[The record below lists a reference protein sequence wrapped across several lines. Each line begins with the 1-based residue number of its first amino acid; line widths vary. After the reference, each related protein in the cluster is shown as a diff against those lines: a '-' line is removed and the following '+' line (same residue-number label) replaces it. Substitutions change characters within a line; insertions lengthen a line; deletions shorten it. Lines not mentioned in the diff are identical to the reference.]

1 MKNNV
6 MYRFVALAASVAI
19 AGCAAPGSLTKVDT
33 ATKGAVASTQAT
45 QNQGTLQLNVHWPKR
60 AGMTTQDIPNRAE
73 KVVVT
78 LTDKNGAELQRGEAG
93 RTFYGRIDTYSSNF
107 SWSLP
112 QQQGVTVKAELFD
125 TAGTKIGAAAKVI
138 DVVAGHNAYV
148 GLDIVIDNA
157 PTVSAVDK
165 TTFRIGDKITITG
178 SGFGKT
184 QGYEAMVYLE
194 SEGVFTNYGSPF
206 PYHYNYQV
214 FLPTSAATISNNQ
227 IEMTIPEQSDGYGRL
242 TDRLWNYFR
251 GDDTQK
257 LFLGVVVD
265 GVNSNRIEVSMP
277 KTATASAT
285 VRLEQGKDAP
295 VHTPLKRTKLDLATS
310 SFGVPI
316 ASGTQWTFR
325 NTQEWG
331 YEYGYQYSQNVT
343 VRLTDNH
350 GMAEI
355 AYQHWTDAA
364 RDLLPEYDYGG
375 WYEQPMD
382 FLLRLNAMGEIQNL
396 GQEEI
401 LMPDGYQRLA
411 THLFYN
417 LPIPQNPG
425 FNGQES
431 GRSRD
436 IWIVPQ
442 VGVVK
447 MVETRLVKYQ
457 YDQAVRREVQTYEL
471 VGFQPG
477 SSSAQ

>member
-19 AGCAAPGSLTKVDT
+19 AGCVAPGSLTKVDT

-45 QNQGTLQLNVHWPKR
+45 HNQGILQLNVHWPKR

-78 LTDKNGAELQRGEAG
+78 LTDKNGAEIQRAEAG

-107 SWSLP
+107 SWNLP

-125 TAGTKIGAAAKVI
+125 TAGTKIGAASKVI

-148 GLDIVIDNA
+148 GLDIVVDNA
-157 PTVSAVDK
+157 PILTAVDR
-165 TTFRIGDKITITG
+165 TTFRIGDKVTLTG
-178 SGFGKT
+178 SGFGRAE
-184 QGYEAMVYLE
+184 GYEAMVYLE
-194 SEGVFTNYGSPF
+194 SEGVFTNTGSPF

-214 FLPTSAATISNNQ
+214 FLPTSAATISNSR
-227 IEMTIPEQSDGYGRL
+227 IELTIPEQMDGYGRL

-277 KTATASAT
+277 KVATASAT

-295 VHTPLKRTKLDLATS
+295 VHTPVTRTALDLATS
-310 SFGVPI
+310 SYAVPI

-325 NTQEWG
+325 NTQDWG
-331 YEYGYQYSQNVT
+331 YDYGYQYSQTMT

-350 GMAEI
+350 GQADI
-355 AYQHWTDAA
+355 VHQHGWTEQ
-364 RDLLPEYDYGG
+364 RDLLPDMFWDQWDYFG
-375 WYEQPMD
+375 W
-382 FLLRLNAMGEIQNL
+382 LLRLTAMGSIQNL
-396 GQEEI
+396 GQEEF

-417 LPIPQNPG
+417 LPIPQNMG
-425 FNGQES
+425 YSYGLES
-431 GRSRD
+431 GRTRD
-436 IWIVPQ
+436 VWIVPQ

-447 MVETRLVKYQ
+447 MVETRLVKYE
-457 YDQAVRREVQTYEL
+457 YDQNVRREVQTYEL
-471 VGFQPG
+471 TGFQPG
-477 SSSAQ
+477 SASAQ